1 MGRGL
6 SIVEKDPVST
16 KQLVLASPPPAASR
30 RLTDW
35 DLTVPLLSPRLF
47 VRISQRKGGAGL
59 VHCRDGPSILRTSCS
74 GLPAP
79 SSLVEADRVGCDHA
93 LSISAAIRLNIAE
106 DRWGGACPFSKWT
119 NRPPYTSF
127 RPHPPPA
134 ASWRLT
140 EWGLTVPFLSPQLFV

>member
-30 RLTDW
+30 RRTDW

-47 VRISQRKGGAGL
+47 IRISQRKGGAG
-59 VHCRDGPSILRTSCS
+59 
-74 GLPAP
+74 
-79 SSLVEADRVGCDHA
+79 
-93 LSISAAIRLNIAE
+93 
-106 DRWGGACPFSKWT
+106 ACPLSRWT
-119 NRPPYTSF
+119 KHPPYILF
-127 RPHPPPA
+127 WPPPPPA

-140 EWGLTVPFLSPQLFV
+140 EWGLTMPFLSPKLFV